1 MSFTALFS
9 LPATPIAAMSEALHG
24 PKPGTSERESL
35 TGLIKSELLKSGQSL
50 QRQATRWLSATLIL
64 LGLCTLYDQGVGDGT
79 LPGLNDLSGIREIR
93 SAARQNSSRS
103 LKGPAHWQSL
113 SGGRSLLLALSPSL
127 ADWLYQLHH
136 QRKIVYAAPAHWQS
150 AYGQS
155 SETPL
160 LAAYE
165 PWSGKLYI
173 GADFWTL
180 SDGEK
185 AAILAH
191 EYRHARQNWPKVIS
205 HRLAQW
211 LMHGQLQYH
220 TPLEREAFDYE
231 RQARAALGLS
241 PLTAHLSP

>member
-1 MSFTALFS
+1 ML
-9 LPATPIAAMSEALHG
+9 
-24 PKPGTSERESL
+24 RE
-35 TGLIKSELLKSGQSL
+35 TCQTL
-50 QRQATRWLSATLIL
+50 QRQTTRWLSGALIV
-64 LGLCTLYDQGVGDGT
+64 LGLCTLYDQGVGDGK
-79 LPGLNDLSGIREIR
+79 LPSFNDLSGIREIR
-93 SAARQNSSRS
+93 SAARQNSSQN
-103 LKGPAHWQSL
+103 LKAPANWQTL
-113 SGGRSLLLALSPSL
+113 SGGRSLLLALSPPL
-127 ADWLYQLHH
+127 AHWLYQLHH
-136 QRKIVYAAPAHWQS
+136 QRKIVYAPPAHWQS

-173 GADFWTL
+173 GTAFWAL
-180 SDGEK
+180 DDGEK

-211 LMHGQLQYH
+211 LIHGQLQYH
-220 TPLEREAFDYE
+220 APLESEAFDYE

-241 PLTAHLSP
+241 PLTAQRSLRGKQWHRAAMQTGNPDGQGV

>member
-1 MSFTALFS
+1 MPLAS
-9 LPATPIAAMSEALHG
+9 LPFWPGKIPTTLTGSLHG
-24 PKPGTSERESL
+24 PKPHPNWEKWL
-35 TGLIKSELLKSGQSL
+35 AELLEVYQTI
-50 QRQATRWLSATLIL
+50 QRQATRWLSGALII

-79 LPGLNDLSGIREIR
+79 LPGFNDLSGIREIQ
-93 SAARQNSSRS
+93 SAARQNSSPN
-103 LKGPAHWQSL
+103 LKAPANWNTL

-127 ADWLYQLHH
+127 AEWLYQLNR
-136 QRKIVYAAPAHWQS
+136 QQKIIYETQEKWQS

-165 PWSGKLYI
+165 PWSGNLYI
-173 GADFWTL
+173 GPAFWAL

-185 AAILAH
+185 AAVLAH
-191 EYRHARQNWPKVIS
+191 EYRHARQNWPKILS

-211 LMHGQLQYH
+211 MTHGQLPYD

-241 PLTAHLSP
+241 PLTAQRSF